1 MRIIVTDAV
10 TGSSPIKISNPFPL
24 YKWKLISISAEVTG
38 TSTADSSVTFTL
50 VRHGAELVLINLSSS
65 STVLTNAASL
75 EGFVQSSSVGSSET
89 GNLVFPLYLG
99 VNADFDEYINVAF
112 VNNGS
117 ITWEIIFEEEL

>member
-10 TGSSPIKISNPFPL
+10 GGSSPVSISNPFPL

-38 TSTADSSVTFTL
+38 TATADSSVAFTL
-50 VRHGAELVLINLSSS
+50 VRHGSQLVLVNLSSS

-75 EGFVQSSSVGSSET
+75 EGFAQSSTAGSSEQ
-89 GNLVFPLYLG
+89 GNLVFPIYLG
-99 VNADFDEYINVAF
+99 VNASFDEYINIVF